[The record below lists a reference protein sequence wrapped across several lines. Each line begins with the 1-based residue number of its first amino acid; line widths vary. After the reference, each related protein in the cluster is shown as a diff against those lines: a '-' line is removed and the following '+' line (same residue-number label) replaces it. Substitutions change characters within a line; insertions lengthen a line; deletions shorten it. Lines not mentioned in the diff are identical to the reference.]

1 MQIGLLGD
9 LGAQRIDDGEPT
21 AAALRLPDAAYEMHI
36 RHGRVVA
43 PDEVELGIFGEIG
56 RAARHRAIGA
66 GPGLAA
72 HSAAQSAPI
81 KLARPEPVEEAQR
94 HAVAGEQ
101 TVRPGIVQRQDRLR
115 PPAPDNLVDPL
126 VDLVERSLPGD
137 ALELPGAFRSGAAQ
151 RIQKPLRPVH
161 KGLHVAR
168 HLCADDPGRI
178 GQRVRPADLGD
189 TAVIDRDG
197 DAARIGAIE
206 GADAGALFER
216 HPKTPCGQV
225 TRRRF
230 YPGNAAARQI
240 HAICSG
246 CTSCAGLQP
255 IGVARQTARRPG
267 IRRTAR
273 CRGLGRG
280 Q

>member
-1 MQIGLLGD
+1 
-9 LGAQRIDDGEPT
+9 
-21 AAALRLPDAAYEMHI
+21 MHI

-43 PDEVELGIFGEIG
+43 PDEVELGAFGEIG
-56 RAARHRAIGA
+56 RAARHRTIGA

-137 ALELPGAFRSGAAQ
+137 ALELPGAFRSDAAQ

-178 GQRVRPADLGD
+178 AQRVRPADLGD

-216 HPKTPCGQV
+216 HPKDSLRSSDPTMILPGQRGGPPDPRHLFRMYQLRPV
-225 TRRRF
+225 AT
-230 YPGNAAARQI
+230 YWSCSPNSTTTGNSANSSLPRIGARPVKLAPARISRQRPAAGG
-240 HAICSG
+240 AILAPKS
-246 CTSCAGLQP
+246 AGP
-255 IGVARQTARRPG
+255 PSR
-267 IRRTAR
+267 
-273 CRGLGRG
+273 
-280 Q
+280 